1 MRARAVVLGFALL
14 LVASLLQAADSRPWT
29 KLTPQERTALAPL
42 ANTWDKMSTT
52 QQEKLIAVAHGYPN
66 LDPQQQRL
74 LHARLR
80 SWSQLSTEERQI
92 ARETYKKIHALPKA
106 DQSSIRQQWLDSLC
120 QEFGR
125 PASGSTSP
133 AQ

>member
-1 MRARAVVLGFALL
+1 MSARALILGIVLL
-14 LVASLLQAADSRPWT
+14 LVASLSQAADPRPWA

-42 ANTWDKMSTT
+42 ANTWDKMPAT
-52 QQEKLIAVAHGYPN
+52 QREKLIAVAHGYPN
-66 LDPQQQRL
+66 LDARQQRL

-80 SWSQLSTEERQI
+80 SWSQLSAEERQI
-92 ARETYKKIHALPKA
+92 ARENYKKIHALPKA

-125 PASGSTSP
+125 PAPGPASP